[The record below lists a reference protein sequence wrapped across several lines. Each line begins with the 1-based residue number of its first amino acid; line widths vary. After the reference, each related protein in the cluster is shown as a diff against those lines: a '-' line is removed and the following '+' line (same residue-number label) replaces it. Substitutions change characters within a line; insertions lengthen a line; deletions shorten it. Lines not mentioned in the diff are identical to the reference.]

1 MKQLSIIGH
10 IGQDATIKEVNGNH
24 FVDFSV
30 AVNER
35 YKKNDGT
42 EVESTQWFS
51 CSTKN
56 LKLAEFLKKGTQV
69 MAQGSFNVNLYQD
82 KNRQY
87 QTGINLHASLIQ
99 LLSAPKEESKEP
111 EIITELRGIVDRASE
126 LINQHT
132 KN

>member
-1 MKQLSIIGH
+1 
-10 IGQDATIKEVNGNH
+10 
-24 FVDFSV
+24 
-30 AVNER
+30 
-35 YKKNDGT
+35 
-42 EVESTQWFS
+42 
-51 CSTKN
+51 
-56 LKLAEFLKKGTQV
+56 